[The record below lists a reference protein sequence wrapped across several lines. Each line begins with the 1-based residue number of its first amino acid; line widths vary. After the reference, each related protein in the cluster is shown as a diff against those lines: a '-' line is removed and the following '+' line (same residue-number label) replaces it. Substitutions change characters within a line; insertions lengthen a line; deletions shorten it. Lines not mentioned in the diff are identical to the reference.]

1 MHDID
6 IYDNSLAVLTRKEE
20 KIYIKFIIS
29 FIIGLLIS
37 GVLLFIK
44 YPKIYYF
51 EGIASDNDIVLILRK
66 DELKYLK
73 GDTIVIDD
81 KKVNYNI
88 KSIVELENLDIKY
101 YSVRIYTNEEY
112 VDNNVIDFKI
122 QDGKTTILKSVI
134 QKLWKGF
141 RI

>member
-81 KKVNYNI
+81 KKINYNV

>member
-81 KKVNYNI
+81 KKINYNV

-112 VDNNVIDFKI
+112 VDNNVIDFRKER
-122 QDGKTTILKSVI
+122 SV
-134 QKLWKGF
+134 L
-141 RI
+141 

>member
-29 FIIGLLIS
+29 FVIGLLVI
-37 GVLLFIK
+37 GILLFVK
-44 YPKIYYF
+44 YPVIYYF
-51 EGIASDNDIVLILRK
+51 EGIASDNDIVLILNK

-73 GDTIVIDD
+73 GDTIIIDD
-81 KKVNYNI
+81 KNINYNV

-112 VDNNVIDFKI
+112 VDNDVVDFKI

-134 QKLWKGF
+134 KKLWKGF

>member
-29 FIIGLLIS
+29 FIIGLLIL

-44 YPKIYYF
+44 YPRIYYF

>member
-20 KIYIKFIIS
+20 KIYLNFIIS
-29 FIIGLLIS
+29 FITGLLIL

-44 YPKIYYF
+44 YPKVYYF

-112 VDNNVIDFKI
+112 IDNNVIDFKI

>member
-29 FIIGLLIS
+29 FIIGLLIL

-81 KKVNYNI
+81 KKINYNI

>member
-6 IYDNSLAVLTRKEE
+6 IYDNSLAVLIRKEE

-29 FIIGLLIS
+29 FVIGLFIMCI
-37 GVLLFIK
+37 LLFIK
-44 YPKIYYF
+44 YPRIYYF
-51 EGIASDNDIVLILRK
+51 EGIASNNDIVLILKK

-73 GDTIVIDD
+73 GDTIIIDD
-81 KKVNYNI
+81 RPINYNI
-88 KSIVELENLDIKY
+88 KSIVELENLDINY

-112 VDNNVIDFKI
+112 IDNNVIDFKI
-122 QDGKTTILKSVI
+122 KDGETTILKSVVK
-134 QKLWKGF
+134 KLWKGF

>member
-20 KIYIKFIIS
+20 KIYIRFIIS
-29 FIIGLLIS
+29 FTIGLLVL

-44 YPKIYYF
+44 YPRIYYF
-51 EGIASDNDIVLILRK
+51 EGIASDNDIVLILKK

-73 GDTIVIDD
+73 GDTLVIDD
-81 KKVNYNI
+81 KEINYNI

-112 VDNNVIDFKI
+112 IDNNVIDFKI

>member
-29 FIIGLLIS
+29 FIIGLLIL

-81 KKVNYNI
+81 KKINYNV

>member
-29 FIIGLLIS
+29 FIIGLLIL

-44 YPKIYYF
+44 YPRIYYF

-81 KKVNYNI
+81 KEINYNI